1 MSNSN
6 NEPQKAGQSS
16 NYKNSLANIIKVSTA
31 LGLGASGLIGGI
43 ANAEVNQNESEAQ
56 TGSAPNLISY
66 EVSQQRYNYPSNYP
80 NKIRVNDAAISRDLP
95 RIKEINN
102 VIDSAVRSG
111 NINSALKGSNLS
123 KKDQQI
129 LRRLSKDDLRE
140 IGTLKEKFKDMDL
153 TKEGVTGAI
162 IF

>member
-66 EVSQQRYNYPSNYP
+66 EVSQQRYNYPSNLP
-80 NKIRVNDAAISRDLP
+80 NKIRVNDAAITP

-153 TKEGVTGAI
+153 TQMGVTGAV

>member
-16 NYKNSLANIIKVSTA
+16 NYKNSLGNIIKVSTA

-66 EVSQQRYNYPSNYP
+66 EVSQQRYNYPSNLP
-80 NKIRVNDAAISRDLP
+80 NKIRVNDAAITP

-102 VIDSAVRSG
+102 IIDSAVRSG

-153 TKEGVTGAI
+153 TKEGGDVGVYV
-162 IF
+162 F